1 MVPDFVLIKRMME
14 FNSPLDYN
22 FSTAKKIK
30 KVIFFT
36 LKGSLKKSAKR
47 PLIDF
52 LQQNIKLV
60 NTYLVSFLMGLIIR
74 MTFRKD

>member
-1 MVPDFVLIKRMME
+1 MME

-60 NTYLVSFLMGLIIR
+60 N
-74 MTFRKD
+74 